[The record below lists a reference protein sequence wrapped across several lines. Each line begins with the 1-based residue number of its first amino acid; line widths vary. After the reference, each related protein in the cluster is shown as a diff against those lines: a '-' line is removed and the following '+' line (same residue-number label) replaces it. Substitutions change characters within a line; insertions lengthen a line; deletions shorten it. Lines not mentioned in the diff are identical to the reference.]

1 MRKRVPRES
10 MADELQLA
18 IGLVWG
24 HLNAYQYQE
33 AHQLATGCLQLWP
46 DEPRLFMM
54 AAFAAAELLEPVDQQ
69 RLLALRTPQ
78 NQAWI
83 ALVLRRLEWHDAAA
97 PPEAATLASAARGV
111 PA

>member
-1 MRKRVPRES
+1 MRKRVPRET

-24 HLNAYQYQE
+24 HLNAYQYEE
-33 AHQLATGCLQLWP
+33 AHQLASGCLQLWP

-54 AAFAAAELLEPVDQQ
+54 AAFAAAELLEPVDRE
-69 RLLALRTPQ
+69 RLLAVRTPQ

-83 ALVLRRLEWHDAAA
+83 ALVLRRLEWHEPAAHGEHA
-97 PPEAATLASAARGV
+97 
-111 PA
+111 